1 MNTLVDLKASYDDFD
16 VEFEVLPF
24 TDADNLEDEELR
36 RIAEEISDIDKKLN
50 DVQDKIAK
58 LDTDID
64 RLTSHADGMDYA
76 IAVTCGIITGIIDAT
91 VVGEW
96 DFKNAKA
103 ISNENI
109 NNKVTE
115 FAKKMPTYNLYCTHA
130 LEGKGTPRR
139 KPKDP
144 NRLETAI
151 DFLEYKFK
159 LPGDGA
165 FNTGKFGISGNSH
178 RIDDF
183 CHHPT
188 LAGLVCSVLVQ
199 FSGST
204 RYVFK
209 GERIN
214 IPVEINE
221 YGNFVGKNTVTKLFS
236 GVINWVLTCAKTV
249 ANQKGHIMSDMA
261 TSAGVPGS
269 FLSFI
274 YELASLPCFKASD
287 ASIKLRNSYI
297 NGIGNGKNQLD
308 LKAFNAL
315 FEGAQSKLTMAT
327 EGAVK
332 HELNRQAM
340 PVVLNEVLVR
350 SSYFIR
356 RFISELKEKQCFK
369 AMEWR
374 NIIPFKNRTIAR
386 MMTVAS
392 GTFTAIDMAD
402 AAIHAATKSADAST
416 FCANMLLRV
425 NFVGVGRFTAAV
437 VTDIGMGVSRQ
448 VKINR
453 RINLRTEQIFLLDA
467 KVYYKQSGMWIAAE
481 NTAEALEDAYTA
493 AKKSAQIFA
502 DALERDR
509 QSLNKIGNMVPAI
522 EEKNPGLIDKI
533 TQLLEF

>member
-1 MNTLVDLKASYDDFD
+1 MDTIIDLKASYEDFD
-16 VEFEVLPF
+16 VEFEVLPL
-24 TDADNLEDEELR
+24 TDTDNIKDERLR
-36 RIAEEISDIDKKLN
+36 RIAAEISDIDKKLTN
-50 DVQDKIAK
+50 VQDKIAR

-64 RLTSHADGMDYA
+64 RLTSHADGADYA
-76 IAVTCGIITGIIDAT
+76 IAVTSGIITGIIDAV

-96 DFKNAKA
+96 NFENAKA
-103 ISNENI
+103 KSNENL

-130 LEGKGTPRR
+130 LEGKGTPRK

-151 DFLEYKFK
+151 GFLEYKFK

-165 FNTGKFGISGNSH
+165 YTTDKYGISGKSH

-204 RYVFK
+204 QYVLK
-209 GERIN
+209 GEKIN

-236 GVINWVLTCAKTV
+236 GVINWVITCAKTV

-274 YELASLPCFKASD
+274 YELASLPCFKETD
-287 ASIKLRNSYI
+287 ALTKLRNSYI

-308 LKAFNAL
+308 LGAFNAL

-332 HELNRQAM
+332 HELKRQAI

-350 SSYFIR
+350 ASYFIR
-356 RFISELKEKQCFK
+356 RFIFELREKQSFETI
-369 AMEWR
+369 EWK
-374 NIIPFKNRTIAR
+374 NIIPFNNRTIVR

-425 NFVGVGRFTAAV
+425 NFVGVGRFTVAV
-437 VTDIGMGVSRQ
+437 ASDIGMGGSRQ

-453 RINLRTEQIFLLDA
+453 RINLRTEQIFLSGA
-467 KVYYKQSGMWIAAE
+467 KVYYKQAGMWIAAE
-481 NTAEALEDAYTA
+481 NTAQALEDAYTA

-502 DALERDR
+502 DALEQDK
-509 QSLNKIGNMVPAI
+509 QSLNDIGDMVPAI

-533 TQLLEF
+533 TKLLGF